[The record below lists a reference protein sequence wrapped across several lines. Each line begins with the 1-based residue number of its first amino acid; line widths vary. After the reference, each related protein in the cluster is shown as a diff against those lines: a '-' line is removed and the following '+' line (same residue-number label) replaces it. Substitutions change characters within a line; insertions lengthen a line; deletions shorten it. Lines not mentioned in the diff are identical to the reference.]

1 MIRKLGI
8 VSLIF
13 GLLLIFPAAS
23 PGKGTDD
30 AVVSVVGLDEQG
42 NPRRQG
48 LGILVGKDGRILTSA
63 SILAGSRSGVV
74 KASDGTLHFIQKV
87 LLWDTLQDLA
97 LAEVG
102 AESLTAAPVEI
113 SGGVRPPEKVWIAN
127 SKKAG
132 TRQEAQVIKT
142 LPFSPRLVL
151 LKMEPDA
158 LETELGAP
166 ILNRKGELAGMLHS
180 FSGAQE
186 KSAGC
191 QFYLLRDRTHLPL
204 PKRGQKEVAN
214 WPDEPLDN
222 QVSPVHQAFWEGVRA
237 SLRQEWRGAL
247 EKFTKAMAPPE
258 NLPEAYYGRAVARY
272 HLGDLGGA
280 EKDLLEAT
288 RRLPGYGLAFLWL
301 GKIWA
306 RQGKRA
312 EARQAL
318 EQAVSDA
325 PDLHEAWFQSGKLA
339 YQDGNLTQA
348 KDSLERAL
356 GDSAYAAQS
365 WWYLGNIARS
375 QHRQQDAL
383 ASYNQAIKLKPDFY
397 RAYLEAGKMLVE
409 DAGQAKEAVD
419 LLQNA
424 VRLEPRQATA
434 RYYLALA
441 YLLSWNPGGAW
452 EQYFALQ
459 EISPDLAASLAP
471 ILEKR

>member
-1 MIRKLGI
+1 MTGKLGI

-13 GLLLIFPAAS
+13 GLWLILPAAS
-23 PGKGTDD
+23 PAKGPDD

-48 LGILVGKDGRILTSA
+48 LGILLGKDGRILTSA
-63 SILAGSRSGVV
+63 SVLAGSRGGVV
-74 KASDGTLHFIQKV
+74 KTSDGTLHFIRKV

-97 LAEVG
+97 LVEVD

-113 SGGVRPPEKVWIAN
+113 SGGLRPPEKVRIAS
-127 SKKAG
+127 SKKGGA
-132 TRQEAQVIKT
+132 RQEAQVTKT
-142 LPFSPRLVL
+142 LPLSPRLVL
-151 LKMEPDA
+151 LKMEPDT

-166 ILNRKGELAGMLHS
+166 ILNSKGELVGMLHG

-186 KSAGC
+186 KGAGC
-191 QFYLLRDRTHLPL
+191 QFYLLRDRAHLPL
-204 PKRGQKEVAN
+204 VNRGKEEVTK
-214 WPDEPLDN
+214 WPEEPLEN
-222 QVSPVHQAFWEGVRA
+222 QASPVHQAFWEGVRA
-237 SLRQEWRGAL
+237 SLRQEWQGAL
-247 EKFTKAMAPPE
+247 EKFTKAIAPPE
-258 NLPEAYYGRAVARY
+258 NLPEAYYGRGIARY
-272 HLGDLGGA
+272 HLGDLTGA
-280 EKDLLEAT
+280 EKDLLEAEHQ
-288 RRLPGYGLAFLWL
+288 LPGYGLAFLWL
-301 GKIWA
+301 GKIRV

-318 EQAVSDA
+318 EQAASA
-325 PDLHEAWFQSGKLA
+325 SPDLHEAWFQLGKMA
-339 YQDGNLTQA
+339 YQDGNLALA
-348 KDSLERAL
+348 KEGLERAL
-356 GDSAYAAQS
+356 GDSTYTAQS

-383 ASYNQAIKLKPDFY
+383 AAYNEAIKLKPDFY

-409 DAGQAKEAVD
+409 DEGQAKEAVD

-424 VRLEPRQATA
+424 VRLEPRQAPA

-441 YLLSWNPGGAW
+441 YLLSWNPAGAW

-471 ILEKR
+471 LLEKK